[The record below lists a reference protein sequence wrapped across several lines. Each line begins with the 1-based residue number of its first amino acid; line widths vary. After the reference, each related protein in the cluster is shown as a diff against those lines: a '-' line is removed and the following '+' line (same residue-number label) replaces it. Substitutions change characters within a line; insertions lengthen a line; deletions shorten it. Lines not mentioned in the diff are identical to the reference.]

1 MRKLQKRVDWVLTPH
16 PGEASRLLRRRDI
29 QADRPTVARELVQ
42 KFGGTILLKGAGTLV
57 ATDDELFLCPL
68 GNPGMSVGGMGD
80 VLGGVIAALIAQ
92 GLAPS
97 EATSLAAVV
106 HSLAADYLV
115 DRQGE
120 RGLLAT
126 ELLPVIRRL
135 VNP

>member
-1 MRKLQKRVDWVLTPH
+1 MR
-16 PGEASRLLRRRDI
+16 
-29 QADRPTVARELVQ
+29 
-42 KFGGTILLKGAGTLV
+42 
-57 ATDDELFLCPL
+57 
-68 GNPGMSVGGMGD
+68 
-80 VLGGVIAALIAQ
+80 GGVIAALIAQ